1 MFTFFHFEFSYI
13 ITFDRLSVNVHFQK
27 LLLKIIK
34 NLDIIKHNLKIVSEK
49 VVIVILY
56 KNNIN
61 CDDYIIMFINHYE
74 NSSFRQLIST
84 VIMNCSML
92 SLLGSKTLAGV
103 ASATGLTELDVNA
116 LTFHAPGLLWRYTHH
131 NLREHEFLNY
141 ALVSIHN

>member
-34 NLDIIKHNLKIVSEK
+34 NLDIIKQNLKIVDEK

-74 NSSFRQLIST
+74 NSSFR
-84 VIMNCSML
+84 
-92 SLLGSKTLAGV
+92 
-103 ASATGLTELDVNA
+103 
-116 LTFHAPGLLWRYTHH
+116 
-131 NLREHEFLNY
+131 
-141 ALVSIHN
+141 